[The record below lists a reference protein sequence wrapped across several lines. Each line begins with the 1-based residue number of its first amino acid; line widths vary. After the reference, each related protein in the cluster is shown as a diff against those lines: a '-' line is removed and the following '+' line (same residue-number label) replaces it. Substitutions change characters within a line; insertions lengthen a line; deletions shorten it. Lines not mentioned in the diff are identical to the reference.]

1 MIRFFQYILQLVLIR
16 KNLDVLMINIII
28 QENIY
33 IHTHIYSTNHKGK
46 ACSGAEKSSK
56 ILNGNIVKYQQTALL
71 QQFVVQSL
79 SKIARSCP
87 RLFANPQTAAH
98 QAPLFMGFPR
108 QEYQSCHFL
117 VQRIFPTQGSNPRL
131 LHWQADSIPL
141 SHYNNQRILN
151 AWLQSKEIHY

>member
-108 QEYQSCHFL
+108 QEYQSEL
-117 VQRIFPTQGSNPRL
+117 PFPSPEDLPNPGIEPTSPALAGRFYTTE
-131 LHWQADSIPL
+131 PL
-141 SHYNNQRILN
+141 Q
-151 AWLQSKEIHY
+151 

>member
-1 MIRFFQYILQLVLIR
+1 MIRFLQYILQLVLIR

-71 QQFVVQSL
+71 QQFVVVQWL

-108 QEYQSCHFL
+108 QEYQSEL
-117 VQRIFPTQGSNPRL
+117 PFPSPEDLPNPGIEPTSPALAGRFYTTE
-131 LHWQADSIPL
+131 PL
-141 SHYNNQRILN
+141 Q
-151 AWLQSKEIHY
+151 